1 MSSSTPD
8 HSVEYQSAK
17 DKARDIAAKFAANPK
32 PDAAALIGGDRA
44 DDSPTSFAPE
54 STACRTEPATA
65 DMAPS
70 ASMENRLKR
79 GHEHTQDQYYDV
91 PNSPQPP
98 AKRHSYTHGGDST
111 APRGHQNYDDYHRAN
126 YSEQTQLTIP
136 SNYAGIVI
144 GKGGESL
151 KRLERDYHVKIQVD
165 QEPNPETNEKTIT
178 IYGNRLDD
186 VDFAKRM
193 IEAKVS
199 DYNDKIRRD
208 QTDGNGVTNAGGA
221 SGSNGDASF
230 QLTMKIPQSK
240 AGFLIGRGGDRIRD
254 IQVRTGAKLL
264 LAAEPPAGSSEGAS
278 PNDQDVHGAVSNE
291 RVLTITGQETQVNE
305 AKEIVEQVLA
315 TDRDTAMTGEHPED
329 SYKEVIPVP
338 QSAVG
343 MIIGRAG
350 ENIKNIKRRTM
361 CMITLDQVAD
371 PSYNATREMT
381 ISGSEENVA
390 FAKTLINEKIA
401 EASQY
406 RGRRRQNPGWR
417 QRDQYGGGSEYYG
430 GDNYNSNA
438 YYYNSY
444 GNNGGYPAM
453 DPQYAAY
460 YAQYGQMYPQYA
472 GYYQQY
478 GQQPPPNDGNS
489 GHYQ

>member
-1 MSSSTPD
+1 MSSGTPVN
-8 HSVEYQSAK
+8 SVEYQSAK
-17 DKARDIAAKFAANPK
+17 DKARDIAAKFAANPR
-32 PDAAALIGGDRA
+32 PDAAALIGGDHG
-44 DDSPTSFAPE
+44 DDSPASFAPE
-54 STACRTEPATA
+54 STTIVASHPEPAPGE
-65 DMAPS
+65 DMTPS
-70 ASMENRLKR
+70 SSMENRLKR
-79 GHEHTQDQYYDV
+79 GHEDTQDQHYDA
-91 PNSPQPP
+91 PHSPQPP
-98 AKRHSYTHGGDST
+98 AKRHSYTHAGESM
-111 APRGHQNYDDYHRAN
+111 APRPHQNYDDYHRAN

-136 SNYAGIVI
+136 SQYAGIVI

-165 QEPNPETNEKTIT
+165 QEPNPGTDEKTIT

-199 DYNDKIRRD
+199 DYNDKVRRD
-208 QTDGNGVTNAGGA
+208 QKDGNGEA
-221 SGSNGDASF
+221 SGGESNGDAQF
-230 QLTMKIPQSK
+230 LLTMKIPQSK

-264 LAAEPPAGSSEGAS
+264 LAAEPPAGSSEGVA
-278 PNDQDVHGAVSNE
+278 NDSHDTHGPVSNE
-291 RVLTITGQETQVNE
+291 RVLTITGQEAQVNE
-305 AKEIVEQVLA
+305 AKEIVEQVLT

-350 ENIKNIKRRTM
+350 ENIKNIKRRTT
-361 CMITLDQVAD
+361 CMITLDQVSN

-381 ISGSEENVA
+381 ISGTEENVA

-406 RGRRRQNPGWR
+406 RGRRRQHQGWR
-417 QRDQYGGGSEYYG
+417 QRDHYGGGDYYG
-430 GDNYNSNA
+430 GDGYNNNA

-472 GYYQQY
+472 GYYQQH
-478 GQQPPPNDGNS
+478 GQQPPPNDGNP